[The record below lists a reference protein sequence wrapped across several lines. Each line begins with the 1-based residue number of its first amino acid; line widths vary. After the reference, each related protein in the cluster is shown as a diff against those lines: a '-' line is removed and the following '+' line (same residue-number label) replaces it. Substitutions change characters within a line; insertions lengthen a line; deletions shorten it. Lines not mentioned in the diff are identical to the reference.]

1 MKVKIVK
8 CTNSRSWYLSRIG
21 EEFDVDNKW
30 HDDRFYRH
38 MSNCNCKRRRL
49 FLHNRRKRGGIM
61 YKSLRDKSKELKSF
75 EKAQKLGLETWQEK
89 NVAEEVEKLEKEVYA
104 LEVEYDRLNQD

>member
-1 MKVKIVK
+1 
-8 CTNSRSWYLSRIG
+8 
-21 EEFDVDNKW
+21 
-30 HDDRFYRH
+30 
-38 MSNCNCKRRRL
+38 
-49 FLHNRRKRGGIM
+49 M

-75 EKAQKLGLETWQEK
+75 EKAKKLGLETWQEK